1 MVDRLKYLMTFIEGI
16 LVNISVSGCG
26 RPPIIPNANYTSL
39 TENYTIG
46 EEIRYQCDDG
56 YKSASGDNKITCLPS
71 ADWSEPDE
79 CNSEFV
85 VV

>member
-1 MVDRLKYLMTFIEGI
+1 MNI
-16 LVNISVSGCG
+16 ISVSGCG

-46 EEIRYQCDDG
+46 EEIRYQCHEG
-56 YKSASGDNKITCLPS
+56 YKSAAGDNKIICLPS

>member
-1 MVDRLKYLMTFIEGI
+1 MNI
-16 LVNISVSGCG
+16 ISVSGCG

-39 TENYTIG
+39 AENYTIG

-56 YKSASGDNKITCLPS
+56 YKSAAGGNKITCLSS

-85 VV
+85 FE

>member
-1 MVDRLKYLMTFIEGI
+1 MTFIKGFLKII
-16 LVNISVSGCG
+16 LVSGCG
-26 RPPIIPNANYTSL
+26 RSPTIPNANYTSL

-56 YKSASGDNKITCLPS
+56 YKSAGDNKITCLPS
-71 ADWSEPDE
+71 ADWSKPDE

-85 VV
+85 IV